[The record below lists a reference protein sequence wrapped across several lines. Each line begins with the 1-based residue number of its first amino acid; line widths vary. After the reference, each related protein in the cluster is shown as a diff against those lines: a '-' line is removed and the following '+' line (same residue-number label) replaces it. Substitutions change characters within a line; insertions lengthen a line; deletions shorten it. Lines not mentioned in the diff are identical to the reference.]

1 MIDEQFEQF
10 DFDSNRD
17 HDVFTVTCK
26 FDKDHIITIIYPSY
40 EEMVESISNY
50 DPKYLKELS
59 VHAMKGE

>member
-1 MIDEQFEQF
+1 MIDEEF

-26 FDKDHIITIIYPSY
+26 FDKDHIITMYYQSY
-40 EEMVESISNY
+40 EQMVESISNH

-59 VHAMKGE
+59 IHAMKGE

>member
-1 MIDEQFEQF
+1 MIDDEF
-10 DFDSNRD
+10 DFDGNRD

-40 EEMVESISNY
+40 EDMVESISNHN
-50 DPKYLKELS
+50 PEYLKMLS